1 MIAADLAHQPHS
13 ENEEEAI
20 KVDFRSLTSRNRSSQ
35 TAAQVSPSALTLIAH
50 DLRGPLATLRSLIEL
65 IEAYDKGARPEKI
78 EACTGRASGII
89 DSLEDILNS
98 ILERT
103 SKMGDP
109 LKFEPAV
116 LELNEVLERAI
127 ENNRPANDRNTVLLL
142 DSTNETL
149 LLRGDAQLLYQA
161 IENLIGNAVK
171 HSASGMQIDCRL
183 TRCAGNAVLSV
194 QDRGN
199 GLSSTDVQR
208 AFNPFMTLSSKP
220 SNKSRSW
227 GLGLWIVRLVVEQ
240 HGGKVSVASP
250 GLGKGSTFTIKLPL
264 LSDGNQKQQ
273 NKPQAC
279 SQI

>member
-1 MIAADLAHQPHS
+1 
-13 ENEEEAI
+13 
-20 KVDFRSLTSRNRSSQ
+20 
-35 TAAQVSPSALTLIAH
+35 
-50 DLRGPLATLRSLIEL
+50 
-65 IEAYDKGARPEKI
+65 
-78 EACTGRASGII
+78 
-89 DSLEDILNS
+89 
-98 ILERT
+98 
-103 SKMGDP
+103 MGDP